1 MVGRLNSATA
11 GMMFA
16 IVAGGC
22 MQTFDAGSGRP
33 HGKLPVDERNPVV
46 LMNAG
51 LDDNWQAAYTMLF
64 AHGGVLKLD
73 AIIIGTGTNWPSIE
87 TNIAEWR
94 AAVAAARASGLGNIP
109 DPITSIA
116 PRLVRPDS
124 GVIEMTAV
132 NRSEGALA
140 ILDASKRLGLP
151 YRPLVVLTGESQTD
165 VADAYLIDQT
175 VKDRIVVVSSLGTS
189 TASGGAM
196 GIPNGETDPWAE
208 SIVAERLRYVQINA
222 FYDQSND
229 VPDSRLPELPAN
241 PLGRWI
247 AAKQPGIWNVAQAS
261 DQAAIAALCLPAF
274 VQTVV
279 RMSSAGP
286 VGAGATFG
294 PDLVLN
300 PNGNVWVARDGVG
313 SVATDR
319 FWELLAA
326 TASN

>member
-1 MVGRLNSATA
+1 
-11 GMMFA
+11 
-16 IVAGGC
+16 

-51 LDDNWQAAYTMLF
+51 LDDNWQAAYAMLF
-64 AHGGVLKLD
+64 ANGGGLKLD
-73 AIIIGTGTNWPSIE
+73 AIIVGTGTNWPSIE

-109 DPITSIA
+109 DPIASIS
-116 PRLVRPDS
+116 PKLVRPDS
-124 GVIEMTAV
+124 GVIETTV
-132 NRSEGALA
+132 PNRSEGALA
-140 ILDASKRLGLP
+140 IVEASQRLGLP
-151 YRPLVVLTGESQTD
+151 YRPLVVLTGESLTD
-165 VADAYLIDQT
+165 VADAYLIDET
-175 VKDRIVVVSSLGTS
+175 VKDRIVVVSLLGTS
-189 TASGGAM
+189 TESGGKM

-208 SIVAERLRYVQINA
+208 SIVAERLRYVQVNA
-222 FYDQSND
+222 FYDQSSD
-229 VPDSRLPELPAN
+229 VPDARLPELPAS

-247 AAKQPGIWNVAQAS
+247 AAKQPGIWKVLQDS

-286 VGAGATFG
+286 VGAGATVG
-294 PDLVLN
+294 PDLVPA
-300 PNGNVWVARDGVG
+300 PNGNIWVARDGVG
-313 SVATDR
+313 SVATSR

-326 TASN
+326 TSN